1 MTQVSPFSCG
11 SDSIVVE
18 KTIVTKEV
26 SWGLPSRPLTQPR
39 ETNEVASL
47 VKKAEKEEEELRM
60 KWNGWSFHTMVHFEN
75 QKVWGKKF
83 FPKKLKKID
92 EIAFSK
98 LYWYLE
104 RPVITTNCILWH
116 HFDSK

>member
-1 MTQVSPFSCG
+1 MVYEIPSLPTKSSSSSPCFVTQVSPFSCG

-47 VKKAEKEEEELRM
+47 VKKAEKEEEEELRM
-60 KWNGWSFHTMVHFEN
+60 KWNGWSFHTVGHFEN
-75 QKVWGKKF
+75 QKDWGKKF
-83 FPKKLKKID
+83 PQKTI
-92 EIAFSK
+92 
-98 LYWYLE
+98 
-104 RPVITTNCILWH
+104 
-116 HFDSK
+116 

>member
-1 MTQVSPFSCG
+1 MTRVSPFSCG

-47 VKKAEKEEEELRM
+47 VKKQKRRRIEDEMEWIEFTE
-60 KWNGWSFHTMVHFEN
+60 GHFEN
-75 QKVWGKKF
+75 QKGAEETQLGHFWTRV
-83 FPKKLKKID
+83 
-92 EIAFSK
+92 SK
-98 LYWYLE
+98 LLE
-104 RPVITTNCILWH
+104 CLRVV
-116 HFDSK
+116 

>member
-47 VKKAEKEEEELRM
+47 VKKQKRRRIEDEMEWMEFSH
-60 KWNGWSFHTMVHFEN
+60 NGTF
-75 QKVWGKKF
+75 
-83 FPKKLKKID
+83 
-92 EIAFSK
+92 
-98 LYWYLE
+98 
-104 RPVITTNCILWH
+104 
-116 HFDSK
+116 

>member
-47 VKKAEKEEEELRM
+47 VKKQKRRRIEDEMEWIEFTE
-60 KWNGWSFHTMVHFEN
+60 GQFEN
-75 QKVWGKKF
+75 QKGA
-83 FPKKLKKID
+83 
-92 EIAFSK
+92 E
-98 LYWYLE
+98 E
-104 RPVITTNCILWH
+104 T
-116 HFDSK
+116 